1 MHSDMIHIQ
10 VKDRQGVVQTLEV
23 PLDAD
28 YNMME
33 ILRAYGYPMRATCGG
48 MGLCADCLCEVLD
61 GAGQLPQRTDQ
72 ELETLDMLPE
82 LTDTNRLCCQ
92 IRPGVYLE
100 GVYLELAGVDH

>member
-1 MHSDMIHIQ
+1 MIHIQ

-48 MGLCADCLCEVLD
+48 MGLCADCLCDVQD
-61 GAGQLPQRTDQ
+61 GAEQLPALTNQ
-72 ELETLDMLPE
+72 ELETLDALPE
-82 LTDTNRLCCQ
+82 VTDTSRLCCQ
-92 IRPGVYLE
+92 IRPGAYLE